1 MDCVPEV
8 FRRCCIEG
16 LVMTPTERLARAMG
30 YETRTESPGY
40 GVTRVLIK
48 VGELGSWQV
57 FNPRADGLQFAEVLA
72 WLLVSSES
80 TISELDVSTYIGR
93 GAYRYENH
101 NGTGPDLMRAVCDAA
116 ERVAEG
122 MAC

>member
-1 MDCVPEV
+1 
-8 FRRCCIEG
+8 
-16 LVMTPTERLARAMG
+16 MTPTERLARAMG

-48 VGELGSWQV
+48 VGELGNWQV
-57 FNPRADGLQFAEVLA
+57 FDPRKDGAQGLEVLA
-72 WLLVSSES
+72 WLASQ
-80 TISELDVSTYIGR
+80 TCIDWHKPDCRAIG
-93 GAYRYENH
+93 GENQIVLCDFDGLEFSH

-122 MAC
+122 VANGN

>member
-1 MDCVPEV
+1 
-8 FRRCCIEG
+8 
-16 LVMTPTERLARAMG
+16 MTPTERLARAMG

-40 GVTRVLIK
+40 GNTVVLIK

-72 WLLVSSES
+72 WLLAHGWQASASCMWCSRKGVTVS
-80 TISELDVSTYIGR
+80 DFD
-93 GAYRYENH
+93 H